1 MEENVKD
8 NYEVRLS
15 EKLLLTI
22 NEANVLSG
30 IGQNKLRQLTIDPRC
45 PFVFYVGKRRL
56 IKRKAFE
63 AFLDEEIEV

>member
-1 MEENVKD
+1 MEEKVKD
-8 NYEVRLS
+8 NYDVRLS

-45 PFVFYVGKRRL
+45 PFVFY
-56 IKRKAFE
+56 
-63 AFLDEEIEV
+63 

>member
-1 MEENVKD
+1 MEEKVKD
-8 NYEVRLS
+8 NYDVRLS

-22 NEANVLSG
+22 NEANVLSE

>member
-1 MEENVKD
+1 MEEKVKD
-8 NYEVRLS
+8 NYDVRLS